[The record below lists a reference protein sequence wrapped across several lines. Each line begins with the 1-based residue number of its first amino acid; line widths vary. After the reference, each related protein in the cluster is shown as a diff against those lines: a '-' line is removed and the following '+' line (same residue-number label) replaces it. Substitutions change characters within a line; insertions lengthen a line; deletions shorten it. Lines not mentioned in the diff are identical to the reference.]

1 MPSKTRSTR
10 PARRTVVALPAPADL
25 ATPASIRALDDAQRK
40 TLATKLA
47 EGRDAG
53 MSGDALRDAF
63 GQGCTGPIRR
73 DLFRAFGL
81 DSGRIARSYGEYRD
95 GQARHGTARE
105 LVAGSKAEAARIA
118 ADAAAQAEADAEAA
132 KVAAKAKRRAAAKR
146 AAATRKARK
155 A

>member
-10 PARRTVVALPAPADL
+10 TRSTAVVLPSAADL
-25 ATPASIRALDDAQRK
+25 ATPASIRALDEAQRK
-40 TLATKLA
+40 ALAAKLA

-53 MSGDALRDAF
+53 LSGDALREMY
-63 GQGCTGPIRR
+63 GEGCTGPIRR

-105 LVAGSKAEAARIA
+105 LVSGSKAEAARIA
-118 ADAAAQAEADAEAA
+118 ADAEAQAEADAEAA